1 MNIRDSDSFL
11 ASNNLLRCS
20 RCEHISSAEASYC
33 ASCGADL
40 SESGVPLTM
49 EPTQIHPS
57 IGPDAGEPVVA
68 ARLVI
73 QEGAKAG
80 LRFTLQETIT
90 TIGRH
95 PESHIFLSDLTVS
108 RRHAEVIISEGGFE
122 VRDAGSLNG
131 TYVNMQRVDSARLQD
146 GDIVQIGR
154 FKLEY
159 QAPQDAAS
167 AEQMPLN

>member
-1 MNIRDSDSFL
+1 
-11 ASNNLLRCS
+11 
-20 RCEHISSAEASYC
+20 
-33 ASCGADL
+33 
-40 SESGVPLTM
+40 M
-49 EPTQIHPS
+49 EPTQIHTS
-57 IGPDAGEPVVA
+57 IGSDVGEPAAA

-80 LRFTLQETIT
+80 LMFTLKETIT

-108 RRHAEVIISEGGFE
+108 RRHAEVMISEGGFE

-159 QAPQDAAS
+159 NAPEDAAS
-167 AEQMPLN
+167 AEQMPLS